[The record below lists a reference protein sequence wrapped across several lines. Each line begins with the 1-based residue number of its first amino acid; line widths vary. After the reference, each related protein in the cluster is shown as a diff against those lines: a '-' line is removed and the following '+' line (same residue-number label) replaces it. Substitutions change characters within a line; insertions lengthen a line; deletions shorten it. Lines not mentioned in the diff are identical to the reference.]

1 MDDLRNFLAQN
12 NAFGYASPAPQQTP
26 MSSADRYAP
35 GLMSSAPSMGG
46 RAAPGVLGGM
56 GAMPGQLG
64 GLDSRE
70 WRGFG
75 GGGQLGSSP
84 GFVPGGGGSIMDM
97 IKRINPN
104 ATGRIRPD
112 PGFYD
117 PATGLGG
124 PRNADGTP
132 MTGGGGVNQMAPGYD
147 PQMGLQK
154 ALQGLLGGLGPSSS
168 GSSGVSLGR
177 LAGGGFGRPGMGP
190 GRGGY

>member
-56 GAMPGQLG
+56 GAMPGQL
-64 GLDSRE
+64 LDSRE

-75 GGGQLGSSP
+75 GGG
-84 GFVPGGGGSIMDM
+84 GGSIPGSGRMF
-97 IKRINPN
+97 PN
-104 ATGRIRPD
+104 LP
-112 PGFYD
+112 PGYG
-117 PATGLGG
+117 AG
-124 PRNADGTP
+124 PREDAWWKGFQQNGPALAAGAP
-132 MTGGGGVNQMAPGYD
+132 GVNQMAPGYD

-154 ALQGLLGGLGPSSS
+154 AMQGLMGGMGPSSQ
-168 GSSGVSLGR
+168 GVSLGN
-177 LAGGGFGRPGMGP
+177 LAGGNYGGGGFVRPGMGP
-190 GRGGY
+190 VKARY